1 MKIAIM
7 LTGLIID
14 KTDTLPYIKE
24 MFDGFAERNNL
35 EIDYYCHFWSP
46 EGLYP
51 YKIDYHKTRMSVPWE
66 NKGSTD
72 LAHSI
77 FQPVESRTN
86 EFRNLYWNVVEWY
99 NHNQNTEWKAEGLH
113 IVKNFIVD
121 KELHPNFFLDNF
133 EKSTSVFDQWWDWHT
148 CYCRYI
154 HVVSQA
160 YTVYQCNEMI
170 VNSGI
175 DYDCILKWRYDVLA
189 DFVAN
194 NDKMMSAIQ
203 HCVDS
208 PSFYTELAWEGLQ
221 WEQDLPYDI
230 NTASHDKLI
239 SLHDG
244 WWICSKSV
252 ITEQFW
258 HGYVHDMKQ
267 PPPGG
272 QHTHFHKAIRSL
284 EVPIYFTDRIQSNI
298 IRFPDTIPKNYNQSP
313 VDHWVLLHKR
323 NFMVQSRSD
332 ASNALDNYKH
342 SSEKHNL
349 YHTIGGFNF

>member
-7 LTGLIID
+7 LTGLIMD

-51 YKIDYHKTRMSVPWE
+51 YRIDYHKTRMAVPWE

-86 EFRNLYWNVVEWY
+86 EFRNLYWNAVDY
-99 NHNQNTEWKAEGLH
+99 YDHTANDEWKVEGSD
-113 IVKNFIVD
+113 IVKNFIVN

-148 CYCRYI
+148 WYCRYV
-154 HVVSQA
+154 HLVSQA

-175 DYDCILKWRYDVLA
+175 DYDCILKWRYDVVA
-189 DFVAN
+189 DLISN

-208 PSFYTELAWEGLQ
+208 PSFYTELAWEGLEWQ
-221 WEQDLPYDI
+221 QDLSYDI

-244 WWICSKSV
+244 WWLCSKDV

-258 HGYVHDMKQ
+258 HVYVHDIKH
-267 PPPGG
+267 PPGG

-298 IRFPDTIPKNYNQSP
+298 IRFPDTLPKNYNQRP
-313 VDHWVLLHKR
+313 WDHYGHLYNR
-323 NFMVQSRSD
+323 NFMKQKT
-332 ASNALDNYKH
+332 SNAKQVLEAN
-342 SSEKHNL
+342 EKHNL